1 MKRFMRFLF
10 FAGLILAVC
19 GISAYAAEEVIK
31 IGVYEP
37 LTGQNAFGG
46 QLTVEGIQLA
56 HEQAPEVLGKKVEL
70 VIVDNKSD
78 KVEAANAVKRLIE
91 RDKVVAIIGS
101 YGSSL

>member
-1 MKRFMRFLF
+1 M
-10 FAGLILAVC
+10 AVC

-56 HEQAPEVLGKKVEL
+56 RAGSRGAGQKVEL

-78 KVEAANAVKRLIE
+78 KVEAANAVKRN
-91 RDKVVAIIGS
+91 
-101 YGSSL
+101 